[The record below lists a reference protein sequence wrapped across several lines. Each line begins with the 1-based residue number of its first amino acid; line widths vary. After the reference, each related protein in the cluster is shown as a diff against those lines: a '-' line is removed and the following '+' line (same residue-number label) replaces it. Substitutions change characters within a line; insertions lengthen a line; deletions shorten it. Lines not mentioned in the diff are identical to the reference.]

1 MRAVRVEISRART
14 VRRTRSIQ
22 LHRRYFE
29 NCGADLTPAKLGPSG
44 EILAGGGFPST
55 IAVVGAGAIG
65 SAVAY
70 SLAAAGF
77 AAKLVARG
85 DSLAAIRRD
94 GLRVEKW
101 DGQGGVVQLETSD
114 DPSSFGPQDLVIGTM
129 KAQDWPAALP
139 VLTPLIGPE
148 TVVLPAI
155 NGVPWWYFDGI
166 GSRFAGEPVDA
177 VDPQGALLTA
187 LPAARVVG
195 VVLYMGVTRVA
206 PGAIRWT
213 SGNRFVLGEATGRP
227 GARTAAVAEV
237 LRRAG
242 FDATV
247 TDDIRGE
254 VWAKLLGNAA
264 INPLS
269 VVARARIDEIMAD
282 PGLGRI
288 AIAAMH
294 EVASVAA
301 AVGAPSRMAVEERY
315 AINAELGAFR
325 TSMLQDYEAGRELEL
340 GALVDAVVE
349 IGAKLGVATPM
360 TEALGAL
367 ARRAAA
373 LR

>member
-1 MRAVRVEISRART
+1 VAQINRGSTAEVWADAAR
-14 VRRTRSIQ
+14 
-22 LHRRYFE
+22 
-29 NCGADLTPAKLGPSG
+29 PP
-44 EILAGGGFPST
+44 T

-77 AAKLVARG
+77 APKLVARG

-94 GLRVEKW
+94 GLRVDKW
-101 DGQGGVVQLETSD
+101 DGRGGVARLEASD
-114 DPSSFGPQDLVIGTM
+114 EPGSFGPQELVIGTM

-139 VLTPLIGPE
+139 VLTPLIGPD

-166 GSRFAGEPVDA
+166 GGRFAGMPINA
-177 VDPQGALLTA
+177 VDPGGALLAA
-187 LPAARVVG
+187 LPAPKVIGA
-195 VVLYMGVTRVA
+195 VLYMGVSRTA

-213 SGNRFVLGEATGRP
+213 SGNKFVLGEAGGP
-227 GARTAAVAEV
+227 AGERTEAAAAV

-282 PGLGRI
+282 PGLGRV
-288 AIAAMH
+288 ALASMH
-294 EVASVAA
+294 EVAAVAA

-340 GALVDAVVE
+340 GALVDAVAELGV
-349 IGAKLGVATPM
+349 KLGIATPM

>member
-1 MRAVRVEISRART
+1 MTRT
-14 VRRTRSIQ
+14 TTEPSGQVSAGGYPRSI
-22 LHRRYFE
+22 
-29 NCGADLTPAKLGPSG
+29 T
-44 EILAGGGFPST
+44 
-55 IAVVGAGAIG
+55 VVGAGAIG

-77 AAKLVARG
+77 APKLVARG
-85 DSLAAIRRD
+85 ATLAAIRRD

-101 DGQGGVVQLETSD
+101 DGGGGVVHIEATD
-114 DPSSFGPQDLVIGTM
+114 DARAFGPQDLVIGTM
-129 KAQDWPAALP
+129 KAQDWPAGLAA
-139 VLTPLIGPE
+139 LTPLIGPQ
-148 TVVLPAI
+148 TAVLPAI

-166 GSRFAGEPVDA
+166 DGAFAGEPIAA
-177 VDPQGALLTA
+177 VDPDAALLAA
-187 LPAARVVG
+187 LPARVVIG
-195 VVLYMGVTRVA
+195 SVVYMGVNRTA
-206 PGAIRWT
+206 PGAVRWT
-213 SGNRFVLGEATGRP
+213 SGNKFVVGEAAGTAR
-227 GARTAAVAEV
+227 ARTEGVASV

-242 FDATV
+242 FDTTV

-254 VWAKLLGNAA
+254 IWAKLLGNAA

-282 PGLGRI
+282 PGLGQI
-288 AIAAMH
+288 ALASMH
-294 EVASVAA
+294 EVAAVAA
-301 AVGAPSRMAVEERY
+301 AVGAPSRMDVEKRY

-325 TSMLQDYEAGRELEL
+325 TSMLQDYEAGRPLEL

-373 LR
+373 IRETGSG